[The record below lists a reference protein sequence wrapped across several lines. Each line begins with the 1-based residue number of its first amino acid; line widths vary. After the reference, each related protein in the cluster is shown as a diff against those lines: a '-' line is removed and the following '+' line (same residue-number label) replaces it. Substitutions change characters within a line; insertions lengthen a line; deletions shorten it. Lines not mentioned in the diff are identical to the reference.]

1 MDFDK
6 YKKIR
11 DESKREAEIF
21 LDGLPDYFTMTH
33 LECLKNV
40 VTEQIEKRLSDLK
53 EKTKLR

>member
-21 LDGLPDYFTMTH
+21 LDSLPKHFTMTH
-33 LECLKNV
+33 LETLKSV
-40 VTEQIEKRLSDLK
+40 VAEQIEKRLADLK